1 MKAAPI
7 RFEIERHRADAAP
20 PCGFDLGDLTLVVGD
35 QTHTSRVAPRLAMM
49 IYITL
54 SSLLDG
60 VAELLAGERRSYELI
75 AADSS
80 FSFTLTCAKP
90 TIRVSVGRRV
100 LGYAAPKDLAE
111 ALLAAARAFL
121 ADENRLPTEDPV
133 QNDLAES
140 IAHLESRA
148 HIHP

>member
-7 RFEIERHRADAAP
+7 RFELERHCSDASP
-20 PCGFDLGDLTLVVGD
+20 PCGFDLGDMTLVLGD
-35 QTHTSRVAPRLAMM
+35 QTHTSRAAPRLAMM

-80 FSFTLTCAKP
+80 FSFTLTSAKP
-90 TIRVSVGRRV
+90 AIRVSVGRQV
-100 LGYAAPKDLAE
+100 LGHASPKDVAE
-111 ALLAAARAFL
+111 ALLAATRAFL
-121 ADENRLPTEDPV
+121 IDANRLPTGDPV
-133 QNDLAES
+133 QDDLAES

-148 HIHP
+148 HIHQ